1 MKKLFQLGLALV
13 AIIAIAGGASADEPV
28 SESRPVNARVARVKL
43 EGAVNIKLRQGSVP
57 SLTILADRRAMVKV
71 STVQMGDTLHIA
83 SEGSGFK
90 FNGSNMVRAE
100 LVLPALRELSSEGMG
115 TSEVSGFTGDELELS
130 LDGAG
135 TMKVVC
141 DYKKLRAALSGVG
154 SMQIWVSDN
163 DSTDLDLSGAG
174 YITLG
179 GRSKLLRASM
189 GGLGS
194 LNAQQ
199 FQVENVNLDLSGLG
213 NATVNAKQNATLSLS
228 GLGSVTVFGR
238 PQNRNVS
245 VDGLGKVSWK

>member
-1 MKKLFQLGLALV
+1 MKKLLQLGLALV
-13 AIIAIAGGASADEPV
+13 AVIAIARSASADESV
-28 SESRPVNARVARVKL
+28 SESRPVSARVARVKL
-43 EGAVNIKLRQGSVP
+43 DGAVNIRLRQGSTP
-57 SLTILADRRAMVKV
+57 SLTIFADKRVLSKITTAQ
-71 STVQMGDTLHIA
+71 TGDTLHIA

-90 FNGSNMVRAE
+90 FNGNNMVRVE
-100 LVLPALRELSSEGMG
+100 VVLPALRELSSEGVG
-115 TSEVSGFTGDELELS
+115 TSDVSGFTGDELSLS

-135 TMKVVC
+135 TMKVVG
-141 DYKKLRAALSGVG
+141 DFKKLSASLGGVG
-154 SMQIWVSDN
+154 SMQIWVNDN
-163 DSTDLDLSGAG
+163 DSTELDLRGAG

-179 GRSKLLRASM
+179 GRSKALKASL

-199 FQVENVNLDLSGLG
+199 FQVENVNLELSGLG

-238 PQNRNVS
+238 PQGRNVS

>member
-1 MKKLFQLGLALV
+1 MKKLLQLGLALV
-13 AIIAIAGGASADEPV
+13 AIIAIARGASADESV

-57 SLTILADRRAMVKV
+57 SLTILADKRAMAKI
-71 STVQMGDTLHIA
+71 STVQTGDTLHIA
-83 SEGSGFK
+83 SEGGSFK

-115 TSEVSGFTGDELELS
+115 TSEVSGFTGEELELS

-174 YITLG
+174 YVTLG
-179 GRSKLLRASM
+179 GRSKLLKASM

-199 FQVENVNLDLSGLG
+199 FQVENVNLELSGLG